1 MRLYEYEAKKLFR
14 NYGIPV
20 PEGKVA
26 FYSPEAVEAA
36 MAVLYDKK
44 GATQTQSYGGQARG
58 GAARSEVI
66 ISDES
71 IDYPQ
76 VINPDILVAMS
87 QRALDKYIKDL
98 KPGGILIVDSELV
111 KDLPQNRSLSLY
123 RIPASQIASQ
133 EFGRTIVA
141 NMIMLG
147 FLVGLTEVV
156 SRQALKKSVR
166 ESVPEGTKDLNL
178 RALKK
183 GEEIARETKR

>member
-1 MRLYEYEAKKLFR
+1 MEKKIRIAGFGGQGVVTSGVILGR
-14 NYGIPV
+14 
-20 PEGKVA
+20 A
-26 FYSPEAVEAA
+26 
-36 MAVLYDKK
+36 AVLYDKK
-44 GATQTQSYGGQARG
+44 KAVHNQSYGAEARG

-76 VINPDILVAMS
+76 VINSDILVAMS

-98 KPGGILIVDSELV
+98 KPHGILIVDSELV
-111 KDLPQNRSLSLY
+111 KDLPRSYSFSLY

-147 FLVGLTEVV
+147 FLVGLTAVV
-156 SRQALKKSVR
+156 SQEALEKSVSD
-166 ESVPEGTKDLNL
+166 SVPRGTEDLNL

-183 GEEIARETKR
+183 GEKMARETKR

>member
-1 MRLYEYEAKKLFR
+1 MKKEIRLAGFGGQGVVLSGVILGR
-14 NYGIPV
+14 
-20 PEGKVA
+20 A
-26 FYSPEAVEAA
+26 
-36 MAVLYDKK
+36 AVLYDKK
-44 GATQTQSYGGQARG
+44 RATQTQSYGAEARG

-66 ISDES
+66 ISAET

-98 KPGGILIVDSELV
+98 KPHGILIVDSELV
-111 KDLPQNRSLSLY
+111 KDLPETCSFSLY

-147 FLVGLTEVV
+147 FLIGLTEVV
-156 SRQALKKSVR
+156 SREALKKSVR
-166 ESVPEGTKDLNL
+166 DSVPEGTEEINL
-178 RALKK
+178 KALEK
-183 GEEIARETKR
+183 GREIARETKR